1 MDLIAFIDHERYAE
15 IVGDIGL
22 IIDSLGVAIIVVGA
36 VVAFFIYAFRIAMRS
51 GHHVIYQSSR
61 YRLAR
66 SIIFGLEILIA
77 GDIIR
82 TVALSPTFDNIGVL
96 ALIVLVRTFLAFT
109 LEMEI
114 DGKWPWQVKDP
125 MARARQMDSAGSGPS
140 S

>member
-1 MDLIAFIDHERYAE
+1 MSIDAE
-15 IVGDIGL
+15 NYTQVIEDIGL
-22 IIDSLGVAIIVVGA
+22 IIDGLGVLIIVSGA
-36 VVAFFIYAFRIAMRS
+36 LMAFIIYVWKIALRA
-51 GHHVIYQSSR
+51 GHHVSYQLAR

-82 TVALSPTFDNIGVL
+82 TVALTPTFENIGVL

-114 DGKWPWQVKDP
+114 EGKWPWQVGDP
-125 MARARQMDSAGSGPS
+125 LARAKKMEEARTRDAAE
-140 S
+140 